1 MAARAS
7 CCCCILPLRTALLQH
22 FDFDCEDTSGCVCVR
37 RVHRYSI
44 AQSSVLDA
52 VTYDACVGVRRS
64 IIFRTRP
71 KDSLLQPC
79 KCNQSNWNRRRLSH
93 SFDDG
98 TLYVINAAAIIS
110 RASLRLSFCRRKSC
124 LILRPYPGIAPGGYS
139 IHYTNTDP
147 NLFPGA
153 NPG

>member
-1 MAARAS
+1 MLLARASILSAARMAARAS
-7 CCCCILPLRTALLQH
+7 CCYCILPLRTALLQH
-22 FDFDCEDTSGCVCVR
+22 FDFDCEDTSGCVR

-124 LILRPYPGIAPGGYS
+124 LILIDLCLFAPC
-139 IHYTNTDP
+139 
-147 NLFPGA
+147 GA
-153 NPG
+153 